1 VRNAEIGPMF
11 WLPDL
16 SFRFAPQRLQKL
28 KPWVMGAPQVEQYM
42 LTSSNSLPI
51 ADF

>member
-1 VRNAEIGPMF
+1 MF

-42 LTSSNSLPI
+42 LTVLKFI
-51 ADF
+51 ADCRFLIAD